1 MPRQILTTY
10 LPTMYGQNGQVPT
23 FAKINNVLLLF
34 EKYLTI
40 YHSFKT
46 RVKENRVCYKNKSL
60 VNKTRAL

>member
-10 LPTMYGQNGQVPT
+10 LPTMYGQNGQVPI

-34 EKYLTI
+34 EKYLTT

-46 RVKENRVCYKNKSL
+46 RVKEN
-60 VNKTRAL
+60 